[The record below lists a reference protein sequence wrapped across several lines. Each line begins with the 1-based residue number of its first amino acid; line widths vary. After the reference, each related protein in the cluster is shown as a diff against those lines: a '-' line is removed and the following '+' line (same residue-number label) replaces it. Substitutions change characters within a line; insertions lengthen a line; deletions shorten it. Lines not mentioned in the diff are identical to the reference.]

1 MNQAAGQTPETPS
14 SLFFVDFAVEIGR
27 WTYVAGWCGNRVSD
41 IGATVG
47 EQTCET
53 CVERYPRP
61 DVAAIYG
68 EQIPKDAGFI
78 LSILRG
84 DTEGEVIL
92 HWTRPD
98 GVDQTGI
105 TLLDDLPDNFMQS
118 LKPILERQVA
128 GFEIGSPDWIA
139 HQLFLPSGE
148 EEDIEIRGAVD
159 GLFSHPESGTFI
171 HGWILGDE
179 DVAIVLLEKDGT
191 FHALQDMYRFP
202 RPDLA
207 ANFDAGQA
215 QVSRAGFV
223 ARLENRVSGPGMLL
237 AMSGTATLTLTKTP
251 KPRLLP
257 AAPKAAAKILLGVE
271 TPLPDLVTR
280 LSRVD
285 WPILAPLIAQEQAG
299 WAAEEVVG
307 ADLGP
312 QPDSPEVSLIIPLYG
327 RYDFVEHQLM
337 EFSRD
342 PYLRDRVEV
351 VYVVDDPTIKD
362 GFAGSCGEL
371 YQLYGFPFRWVWGG
385 VNRGFSGANNL
396 GASQARAPRLLF
408 MNSDVFPQ
416 QPRWLEQ
423 MVTALDSH
431 PTLGVVVPRL
441 LFANGGIQHCGM
453 ISKRLDSLGIWINHH
468 PNLGLDPA
476 FDPRKELEA
485 VELATGACMLV
496 RREEFE
502 RLGGWNTGY
511 LIGDYEDSDLC
522 FSYRAA
528 GLDIGYLPT
537 VSLVHL
543 ERQSFS
549 QIGADSFKLRVT
561 IANSVRHSSRWP
573 QFLQN

>member
-1 MNQAAGQTPETPS
+1 M
-14 SLFFVDFAVEIGR
+14 
-27 WTYVAGWCGNRVSD
+27 AGWCGSSVSD
-41 IGATVG
+41 IGATAG

-53 CVERYPRP
+53 RIVRYPRP
-61 DVAAIYG
+61 DVAAAYG
-68 EQIPKDAGFI
+68 DQVHKDAGFI
-78 LSILRG
+78 LSILC
-84 DTEGEVIL
+84 GEAKGEPIL
-92 HWTRPD
+92 QWKLPNGANR
-98 GVDQTGI
+98 TGI
-105 TLLDDLPDNFMQS
+105 SIMHDLPDNFLQS
-118 LKPILERQVA
+118 LRPILEQQIA
-128 GFEIGSPDWIA
+128 SFEVGSPDWIA
-139 HQLFLPSGE
+139 HQLAFPPGK
-148 EEDIEIRGAVD
+148 EDEVEIHAAVD
-159 GLFSHPESGTFI
+159 GIFTHPQSGTFI
-171 HGWILGDE
+171 YGWILGGE
-179 DVAIVLLEKDGT
+179 DSQIVLMEKDGT
-191 FHALQDMYRFP
+191 FHVLRDMYRFS
-202 RPDLA
+202 RQDLA
-207 ANFDAGQA
+207 SAFAAGPTQL
-215 QVSRAGFV
+215 SRAGFI
-223 ARLENRVSGPGMLL
+223 ARLETRVAAEGKLL
-237 AMSGTATLTLTKTP
+237 AMSDAGTSVLVRTP
-251 KPRLLP
+251 KPKPLP
-257 AAPKAAAKILLGVE
+257 TAPKAAAKILLGVE

-285 WPILAPLIAQEQAG
+285 WPILAPLIAHEQAS
-299 WAAEEVVG
+299 WAAEKIVG

-312 QPDSPEVSLIIPLYG
+312 QPETPEVSLIIPLYG
-327 RYDFVEHQLM
+327 RHDFVEHQLM

-342 PYLRDRVEV
+342 PYFRDRVEV
-351 VYVVDDPTIKD
+351 VYVVDDPAIKD
-362 GFAGSCGEL
+362 AFAASCGEL

-396 GASQARAPRLLF
+396 GASQARSPRLLF

-416 QPRWLEQ
+416 QPGWLEQ